1 MKTVDRFQLMTER
14 FMLNLTR
21 GAIIPEDTCALGL
34 AGEVGEV
41 CALLWADSKPTHD
54 DDMVLELGDVLWY
67 ITALAWHYDC
77 KLADLIADA
86 GDYYRARTATATLSL
101 VARTGAVCDIIKK
114 TQWHGKEPN
123 QGAVL
128 AGLRDAVAAIRVL
141 AYRHGAS
148 LDLVMDANIAK
159 LRARYPA
166 GFVEGGGVR

>member
-1 MKTVDRFQLMTER
+1 V
-14 FMLNLTR
+14 
-21 GAIIPEDTCALGL
+21 
-34 AGEVGEV
+34 
-41 CALLWADSKPTHD
+41 
-54 DDMVLELGDVLWY
+54 VLELGDVLWY
-67 ITALAWHYDC
+67 ITALAWYYDC

-86 GDYYRARTATATLSL
+86 GDSYRADTATATLSL

-141 AYRHGAS
+141 AYRHGAT
-148 LDLVMDANIAK
+148 LDLVMYENIAK

>member
-1 MKTVDRFQLMTER
+1 VKSVDRFQLMTER

-41 CALLWADSKPTHD
+41 CALLAAKPADAA
-54 DDMVLELGDVLWY
+54 MVLELGDVLWY

-86 GDYYRARTATATLSL
+86 GDHYRADTANAVLSL
-101 VARTGAVCDIIKK
+101 VAHTGAVCDIIKK

-141 AYRHGAS
+141 AYRHGAT